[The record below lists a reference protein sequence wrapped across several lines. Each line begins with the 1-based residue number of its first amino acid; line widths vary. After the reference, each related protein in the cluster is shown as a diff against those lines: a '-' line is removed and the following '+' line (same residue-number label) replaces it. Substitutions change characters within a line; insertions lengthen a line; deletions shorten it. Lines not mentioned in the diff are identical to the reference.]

1 MYKDIVLEHFT
12 SPRNV
17 GVLED
22 ADGYAHVDSSVCGD
36 AMELYIKVQDGL
48 IADIKYRTFG
58 CAAAI
63 ASSSYTTE
71 RVRGQTLEQAA
82 SVKEEDISHELGLPD
97 VKMHCSL
104 LAVTALQEAIADYRR
119 KSAQQD

>member
-1 MYKDIVLEHFT
+1 MYKDIVLEHF
-12 SPRNV
+12 SNPRNV

-36 AMELYIKVQDGL
+36 TMELYIKVQDGL

-71 RVRGQTLEQAA
+71 RVRGQTLERAA
-82 SVKEEDISHELGLPD
+82 SVKDEDISRELGLPD
-97 VKMHCSL
+97 VKTHCSL

-119 KSAQQD
+119 KSVQQD